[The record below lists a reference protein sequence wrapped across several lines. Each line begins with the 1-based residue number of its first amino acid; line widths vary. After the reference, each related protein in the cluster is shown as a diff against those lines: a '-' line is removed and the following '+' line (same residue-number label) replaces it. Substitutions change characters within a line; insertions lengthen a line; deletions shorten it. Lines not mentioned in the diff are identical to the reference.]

1 MSFMLQYSALPRPLK
16 IAYTFAVL
24 LVIAHFLILS
34 AFLYWQFVEP
44 DNLAFKAWFK
54 APMHLASFDN
64 STVAVVLFAGFI
76 LLQLIGL
83 FLFLSWIFKQKK
95 KIYYL
100 VFAMIVIGIWAYFL
114 IPALILLAFL
124 IPESS
129 LHYFGLLS
137 FEDLF

>member
-1 MSFMLQYSALPRPLK
+1 MSFLLQFHALPRPLK

-24 LVIAHFLILS
+24 LIIAHILILS
-34 AFLYWQFVEP
+34 AFLYWQFIEP

-54 APMHLASFDN
+54 APMHLASFD
-64 STVAVVLFAGFI
+64 SLTVAAVLFVWFMI
-76 LLQLIGL
+76 LQLIGL
-83 FLFLSWIFKQKK
+83 LLFTFWIFKQGK

-100 VFAMIVIGIWAYFL
+100 VFAMIIIGIWTYFL
-114 IPALILLAFL
+114 IPALILLGLL
-124 IPESS
+124 IPEKS